1 MGKIST
7 SKSYD
12 DFFDAVKP
20 ILERVQKEFN
30 DEILHYVDINFTPS
44 KYYHKKKKHEKILNY
59 YKEFLHIMGSPI
71 LKLLLNYQHS
81 IYDALM
87 EESAPNINFK
97 DEKVIPYDGE
107 WNAYYLPGD
116 IIRFTTTDVKMLNVK
131 KTPFKYCFRKDNL
144 PIRQLDINTKEHY
157 LIIEIYYTK
166 WGEATLL
173 LKDHKGY
180 LLAIDYPV
188 GFSDENKEVIEVI
201 DSIAP
206 YDEELEDMRYEAY
219 ENDSKAE
226 EAMREAAE
234 EEEERKRIEKERL
247 DNYIRE
253 VKFNC

>member
-1 MGKIST
+1 MIKVSNNIINVGVDDKNIDLFEGQY
-7 SKSYD
+7 KVPFGMRYNSYLILD
-12 DFFDAVKP
+12 DKTCLLDT
-20 ILERVQKEFN
+20 
-30 DEILHYVDINFTPS
+30 VD
-44 KYYHKKKKHEKILNY
+44 
-59 YKEFLHIMGSPI
+59 
-71 LKLLLNYQHS
+71 
-81 IYDALM
+81 
-87 EESAPNINFK
+87 INFK